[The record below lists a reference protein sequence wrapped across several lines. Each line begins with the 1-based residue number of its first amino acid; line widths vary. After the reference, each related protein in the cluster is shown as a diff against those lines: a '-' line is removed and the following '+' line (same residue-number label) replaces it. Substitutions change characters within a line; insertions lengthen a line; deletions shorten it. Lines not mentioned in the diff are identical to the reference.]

1 MMTINATIADEKF
14 RKYLPQIVRIL
25 EESLNNKK
33 VKVYLFGSRA
43 RNEAHHAS
51 DFDLA
56 VESCDLKRIELIN
69 LKEAFYES
77 TIPYKVDMVDLNRIN
92 GGLKTEIQR
101 EGALIWEN

>member
-33 VKVYLFGSRA
+33 TKVYLFGSRVK
-43 RNEAHHAS
+43 NEAHHAS

-56 VESCDLKRIELIN
+56 IESSDLKRIELIN
-69 LKEAFYES
+69 LKEVFHES
-77 TIPYKVDMVDLNRIN
+77 TIPYKVDVVHLGRIN
-92 GGLKTEIQR
+92 NNLKTEIQR
-101 EGALIWEN
+101 EGTLIWEN